1 MRKILLLIIMLA
13 VSSIANACEQ
23 TLDLQSNETIAPIT
37 NNPSLMVFVSLG
49 MPKHS
54 LQQWNLQ
61 VTKAGGTL
69 VLRGLVN
76 NSMKQTVKK
85 VQEIIGTTV
94 GGFAIDPAKFK
105 QFDIKAVPTVVVIPE
120 GIDSEP
126 ASFDSVAGD
135 VGLERALDRIIH
147 DGEHITTAKMW
158 LKNLRGEL

>member
-1 MRKILLLIIMLA
+1 MLA

-23 TLDLQSNETIAPIT
+23 TLDLQSNETVAPIT

-85 VQEIIGTTV
+85 
-94 GGFAIDPAKFK
+94 
-105 QFDIKAVPTVVVIPE
+105 
-120 GIDSEP
+120 
-126 ASFDSVAGD
+126 
-135 VGLERALDRIIH
+135 
-147 DGEHITTAKMW
+147 
-158 LKNLRGEL
+158 NLRGEL